1 MYSSKELELL
11 ELLEE
16 KGYLE
21 TKMLADLLALDE
33 ETVESML
40 EKFKQD
46 EILLGFRA
54 MVNWQKINRHDVTA
68 FIDVKV
74 APKRGRG
81 FDDVAERIYRFPEV
95 TALYLMSG
103 AYDLQVVI
111 QASSLQDVASFVSD
125 KLSPLDSVLSTTTH
139 FKLKTYKH
147 DGILFTPQTED
158 KRLNI
163 TP

>member
-33 ETVESML
+33 ETIVSML

-46 EILLGFRA
+46 GILLGFRA

>member
-33 ETVESML
+33 ETIESML

-46 EILLGFRA
+46 GILLGFRA

>member
-21 TKMLADLLALDE
+21 TKMLADLLALNE
-33 ETVESML
+33 ETIESML

-46 EILLGFRA
+46 GILLGFRA

-74 APKRGRG
+74 TPKRGRG

-95 TALYLMSG
+95 TALYLMSW
-103 AYDLQVVI
+103 AYELQVVI
-111 QASSLQDVASFVSD
+111 RANSLQDVASFVSD